1 MIHLYA
7 NFHLNGFRPTL
18 RCFVFDGREGQ
29 ELSLQF
35 DTQVNFAGKH
45 DHNNR
50 TAENAFSAHVG
61 RVTSLRSWVAK
72 K

>member
-7 NFHLNGFRPTL
+7 IFHLNGFRPTL
-18 RCFVFDGREGQ
+18 RCFVFDAREGQ
-29 ELSLQF
+29 ELSQQF

-50 TAENAFSAHVG
+50 TAESAFSDPWNF
-61 RVTSLRSWVAK
+61 SEMELEPVAG
-72 K
+72 